1 MWKWLIRG
9 LEIRYCSH
17 FPKIQMWVLCLHFH
31 EEFDIWQVTHKS
43 ARWTRRRSLDWWLAW
58 GSRSPRTPPTSRP
71 ATVQVSQAT
80 RIGSGSNNIT
90 RRVFQMSEGP
100 WKASGRRWLRW
111 SCTSGW
117 SWTRSGLCWPG
128 STPRDS
134 SQKLSCTATNTKR
147 PWR

>member
-1 MWKWLIRG
+1 MKCRMYVKMVNSRFGDPILQS
-9 LEIRYCSH
+9 L
-17 FPKIQMWVLCLHFH
+17 PKIQMWLHCLHFY
-31 EEFDIWQVTHKS
+31 EELKS

-58 GSRSPRTPPTSRP
+58 GSRSPRTLPTSRP

-80 RIGSGSNNIT
+80 RISSESNNA

-117 SWTRSGLCWPG
+117 SWTRSGHCWPG

-134 SQKLSCTATNTKR
+134 SQKLSCTGTNTKR